1 MSDAELESL
10 RAAWAALPPE
20 RRPEGCTPSDDI
32 WEAVAGRRTEE
43 EVRTMLEHSL
53 RCADCAALWRLAR
66 ELSAAAGVGAA
77 AEPTPPPVQFL
88 RRARWVVGAGAL
100 AAAAALA
107 IALVPR
113 LGARQEAPV
122 VRGGESEALRPVAS
136 AAGLPRAHPVLRWT
150 GAPEGSRYTVTVSTT
165 DLTVLYRRSGLA
177 EPALELPPESLA
189 ALPAGTEVVWR
200 VEATLPDGRRMA
212 SGAFL
217 SRLE

>member
-10 RAAWAALPPE
+10 RAAWAALPPSE
-20 RRPEGCTPSDDI
+20 RPQGCTPPDDI

-66 ELSAAAGVGAA
+66 ELTAAAGEST
-77 AEPTPPPVQFL
+77 AEVPAPPVHFL
-88 RRARWVVGAGAL
+88 RRARWVAGAGAL

-107 IALVPR
+107 VALAPR
-113 LGARQEAPV
+113 LTPRQEAPV
-122 VRGGESEALRPVAS
+122 VRGGESEALRPIA
-136 AAGLPRAHPVLRWT
+136 AGAGLPRTHPVLRWT

-165 DLTVLYRRSGLA
+165 DLTVLYRKSGLA
-177 EPALELPPESLA
+177 EPSLELPPEALS